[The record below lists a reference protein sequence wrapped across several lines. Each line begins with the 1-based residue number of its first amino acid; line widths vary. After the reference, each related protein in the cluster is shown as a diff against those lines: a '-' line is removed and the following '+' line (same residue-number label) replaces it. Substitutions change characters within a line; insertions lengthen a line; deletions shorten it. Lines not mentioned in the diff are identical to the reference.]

1 MPIMEQSASQ
11 STKNTVLKKNKVK
24 PLKRKKKTGVKNPSV
39 DSRNE
44 SVYQVSYHDILGGD
58 ETAKDA
64 EELYCETNVFDDDSG
79 VIEKIIKKTNKK
91 IKQKRKRAET
101 ENFWI
106 EFAGE
111 DIDDDDLNVNGDSK
125 NAKKE
130 VWEDEDD
137 DNFLVQ
143 DKAVTLQNCH
153 RSIIQRGGQKY
164 KEYVEEKF
172 IKVMGDPKWASTSK
186 DEPESSEED
195 SEDKLLQKAGN
206 YISESKYLPERTIAI
221 RKCQNLNED
230 GVKMGVIKSVEFHP
244 TSKVALVAG
253 FSGTAT
259 LFQVDGKVN
268 PKIQSVHFE
277 RFPIHTAHFT
287 VDGEQIV
294 VGSREFGHFFS
305 YDMISGK
312 TVKVPWEKDM
322 DQMNVRRFHVSP
334 DGKLIVIHGKYG
346 NIHLTTAK
354 TKEWIGSLKMNGEV
368 FSIAFNK
375 DGSRMFTH
383 GETGQI
389 YVWDMSSR
397 TCVHKFTDQGCVAG
411 TSLAVSPNGMFLAAG
426 SDCGVVNIYEMSS
439 LQSSSDPQPVKVLMN
454 LTTEVTSLK
463 FNCTSEMLA
472 MASSHKVNS
481 LKLVHFPSISVFSNF
496 PIMNQDLRYINSLD
510 ISLNSGFLAFGN
522 NIGKTYLYRLN
533 HYRNY

>member
-1 MPIMEQSASQ
+1 MPVMEQSAIHS
-11 STKNTVLKKNKVK
+11 KNSSVLKKSKGK
-24 PLKRKKKTGVKNPSV
+24 SLKRKKKRGIKKPSFENKNQS
-39 DSRNE
+39 SYK
-44 SVYQVSYHDILGGD
+44 SSYHDILGG
-58 ETAKDA
+58 EQHEKDP
-64 EELYCETNVFDDDSG
+64 EELYCEALVFGDDDG
-79 VIEKIIKKTNKK
+79 VVEEFSKKAVKKLKKGRKQIENNWEELIIS
-91 IKQKRKRAET
+91 
-101 ENFWI
+101 
-106 EFAGE
+106 
-111 DIDDDDLNVNGDSK
+111 GDSDSDLDINRDGK
-125 NAKKE
+125 RTRKE

-153 RSIIQRGGQKY
+153 RSIARRGGEKY

-172 IKVMGDPKWASTSK
+172 IKLMGDPKWASTSK
-186 DEPESSEED
+186 GRKLDSSEED
-195 SEDKLLQKAGN
+195 SEDELLQKAGN
-206 YISESKYLPERTIAI
+206 YISQSAALTKGTVDI
-221 RKCQNLNED
+221 RKCRNLDED
-230 GVKMGVIKSVEFHP
+230 GVKMGVIKCVEFHP

-287 VDGEQIV
+287 MDGEQII
-294 VGSREFGHFFS
+294 VGSREYGHFFS

-312 TVKVPWEKDM
+312 TIRVPWERDM

-334 DGKLIVIHGKYG
+334 DGKLIAIYGKYG
-346 NIHLTTAK
+346 NTHLITAK
-354 TKEWIGSLKMNGEV
+354 TKEWIGTLKMNGEV

-383 GETGQI
+383 GDTGQI

-397 TCVHKFTDQGCVAG
+397 TCVHKFSDQGCVTG
-411 TSLAVSPNGMFLAAG
+411 TSLAVSPNQRFLAAG

-439 LQSSSDPQPVKVLMN
+439 LLSSSDPQPLKAVMN

-463 FNCTSEMLA
+463 FNCTSEILA
-472 MASSHKVNS
+472 MASSHKANS
-481 LKLVHFPSISVFSNF
+481 VKLIHFPSISVFSNF
-496 PIMNQDLRYINSLD
+496 PVMNQDLRHINSLD

-522 NIGKTYLYRLN
+522 NVGKAYLYRLK
-533 HYRNY
+533 HYGNY